1 MRSRR
6 LGLVMTKV
14 VRLICYLAIIGD
26 RVFLQEVN
34 AAHIVIVVELLARLT
49 IVLALLLLRH
59 LDLAADLALTDRGV
73 QDR

>member
-26 RVFLQEVN
+26 RVFLQ
-34 AAHIVIVVELLARLT
+34 
-49 IVLALLLLRH
+49 
-59 LDLAADLALTDRGV
+59 
-73 QDR
+73 